1 MYDIK
6 GGSDTAS
13 TYECL
18 ICGEIITSDTRA
30 EKCAR
35 CGRTNTFQ
43 NRALSLE

>member
-1 MYDIK
+1 MYDIRSS
-6 GGSDTAS
+6 SDTTS

-18 ICGEIITSDTRA
+18 SCGEIVSTDIRT
-30 EKCAR
+30 EKCDR

>member
-1 MYDIK
+1 MYDIR
-6 GGSDTAS
+6 GNSDTTS

-18 ICGEIITSDTRA
+18 SCGEIVTTDTRDG
-30 EKCAR
+30 KCAR